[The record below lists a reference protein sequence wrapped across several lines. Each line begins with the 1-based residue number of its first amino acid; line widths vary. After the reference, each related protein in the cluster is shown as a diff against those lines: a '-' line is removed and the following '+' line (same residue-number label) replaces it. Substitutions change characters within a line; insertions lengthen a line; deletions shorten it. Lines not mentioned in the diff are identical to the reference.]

1 MNKTMHPIFQNKDNE
16 MKIIEFKPDLLH
28 PTQENEVGLDNG
40 FILNAMDPLLSQYK
54 QELFPESVPVNNLES
69 LSLSLIAYD
78 TVNDYEEWVSIYYDS
93 TSLNEDTYYVL
104 WRHVENFKT
113 NTQDKNINLLTK
125 IFVEPNVKT
134 YSLSFSTLESAIEFC
149 INKLISGGYQFD
161 KEYESWMKVE

>member
-104 WRHVENFKT
+104 WRHIENFKT
-113 NTQDKNINLLTK
+113 NTQNKNINLLTK

-134 YSLSFSTLESAIEFC
+134 YSLSFPTLESAIEMC
-149 INKLISGGYQFD
+149 INKLISGGYQFN